1 MGYDK
6 TQVFDVE
13 AERTGERPI
22 DVIARQIT
30 KAMQADAWFTKA
42 HGYAL
47 GRMHYEAAPLEDADG
62 RDDEAGSAAGFGLLY
77 QRMMVDF
84 TERRRTSV
92 LDIDVAWA
100 NYAGSLGG
108 TIEP

>member
-6 TQVFDVE
+6 DQVFDLETVTE
-13 AERTGERPI
+13 AERPI
-22 DVIARQIT
+22 DQIAGQIT
-30 KAMQADAWFTKA
+30 AMMQRDGWFMKAQ
-42 HGYAL
+42 GYAL

-62 RDDEAGSAAGFGLLY
+62 RDDETGSAAGFALAY
-77 QRMMVDF
+77 QRMMSDF
-84 TERRRTSV
+84 TERRRPAV